1 MSNQKSTNKHPQY
14 KYASTREKYCFGI
27 GAIGKDA
34 ICNLVGSFLMLY
46 FTDTL
51 YLAPAFVGVLFLVAR
66 IWDAIN
72 DPVMGMICDNTHTKF
87 GKFRIWLVIGTLLNS
102 VVFVLLFHSFN
113 LSGTSLYIYVS
124 VMYILYGMT
133 YTIMDV
139 PYWSWLPNLTNDPHE
154 RESVSVIPRFFAS
167 LAGFSIGVFGLS
179 MINGMDKIFGNG
191 DRTAGFRMVA
201 LVISILFVFTISV
214 TIINVKEKVTE
225 KAAEH
230 TSFKQIINILF
241 KNKQLIAYIGL
252 LLAYNLCM
260 QIVNGIIIY
269 YFKYVAGKEGLFSIF
284 SVCIL
289 AEMGGLVVFL
299 KIVKKLGREKMFAMA
314 CTFPIIGLIIIAVA
328 GFVAPTNPLFV
339 ILGAGILKLG
349 SGFELGV
356 VTVCIADVI
365 DYNELL
371 FGTRNESIIC
381 STQTFLMKASQA
393 VSGLLTGVGL
403 AMVGYNASL
412 PQQSTATLN
421 GIRIIMIV
429 IPMVFAVISYL
440 IYAKA
445 YKLKGD
451 YLNNMV
457 KELNVVHEA

>member
-1 MSNQKSTNKHPQY
+1 MVSGKYVYAGKKRCAKYQKFILIPDNASWYTAIRSESLIKANY
-14 KYASTREKYCFGI
+14 KIVKRLFG
-27 GAIGKDA
+27 
-34 ICNLVGSFLMLY
+34 
-46 FTDTL
+46 
-51 YLAPAFVGVLFLVAR
+51 
-66 IWDAIN
+66 
-72 DPVMGMICDNTHTKF
+72 
-87 GKFRIWLVIGTLLNS
+87 LN
-102 VVFVLLFHSFN
+102 
-113 LSGTSLYIYVS
+113 
-124 VMYILYGMT
+124 YILQKY
-133 YTIMDV
+133 
-139 PYWSWLPNLTNDPHE
+139 H
-154 RESVSVIPRFFAS
+154 RSVS
-167 LAGFSIGVFGLS
+167 
-179 MINGMDKIFGNG
+179 
-191 DRTAGFRMVA
+191 
-201 LVISILFVFTISV
+201 
-214 TIINVKEKVTE
+214 NV
-225 KAAEH
+225 
-230 TSFKQIINILF
+230 
-241 KNKQLIAYIGL
+241 GL

-260 QIVNGIIIY
+260 Q
-269 YFKYVAGKEGLFSIF
+269 
-284 SVCIL
+284 
-289 AEMGGLVVFL
+289 
-299 KIVKKLGREKMFAMA
+299 IVKKLGREKMFAMA

-412 PQQSTATLN
+412 PQQSAATLN

-440 IYAKA
+440 IYEKA

-451 YLNNMV
+451 YLDNMT
-457 KELNVVHEA
+457 KELNVIHEA